1 MPTLIPSLSLTVL
14 MLAMPMFIA
23 SAYAEDSL
31 SNTVL
36 TFEDALQL
44 SASTQPAV
52 QAYQSAAHAA
62 RQQAQTAAQLPDP
75 SLKFGLVNVPIT
87 GSDALRLNRE
97 NMTMTTVG
105 VMQNMV
111 RSAKRVAASAQL
123 QAQAQALTA
132 NSQNQARLIQQ
143 DAALA
148 WLDVFAAQKTLQI
161 TQHLMNELQAQRQV
175 AATQLS
181 SGAVSATELLQQD
194 ALLAM
199 MQDQLLMAQGAAQKA
214 RSELTRWLGD
224 AATRPLS
231 PYLPILDTPLLA
243 SQAQERIAQHPLLKV
258 AQQNIEVSRH
268 EAELADAA
276 DLPDWSWEL
285 MLGQRQSSRTDM
297 ISVQFSVDLPWQK
310 AKRQQHQQAAAL
322 MNVQQAEFLAEDQQR
337 ALNASL
343 DAATAECVTAKA
355 REQTYQQ
362 QLIPATKAALT
373 TAQAAYQ
380 TGAIPLSS
388 VWLARRALLDVE
400 LKHWLIRIEY
410 LRAVVRLHYLLDGEG
425 DVS

>member
-1 MPTLIPSLSLTVL
+1 MPTLIPSLSLKVL

-36 TFEDALQL
+36 TFEEAIKRALVQ
-44 SASTQPAV
+44 QPSIE
-52 QAYQSAAHAA
+52 AYQAAA
-62 RQQAQTAAQLPDP
+62 RAAREQAQTAAQLPDP
-75 SLKFGLVNVPIT
+75 SFKFGLVNVPIT

-97 NMTMTTVG
+97 NMTMTTLG

-111 RSAKRVAASAQL
+111 RSAKRSAASAQL

-132 NSQNQARLIQQ
+132 NSHNQARLIQQ
-143 DAALA
+143 DASLA
-148 WLDVFAAQKTLQI
+148 WLDMFAAQKTLQI
-161 TQHLMNELQAQRQV
+161 TQHLLNELQAQRQV

-199 MQDQLLMAQGAAQKA
+199 TQDQLLMAQGAAQKA
-214 RSELTRWLGD
+214 RSILMRWVGD
-224 AATRPLS
+224 AATLTLS
-231 PYLPILDTPLLA
+231 PELPTLDMPLLEP
-243 SQAQERIAQHPLLKV
+243 QQRQRIEQHPLLQA
-258 AQQNIEVSRH
+258 AQHNIQASHH

-276 DLPDWSWEL
+276 DFPNWSWEL
-285 MLGQRQSSRTDM
+285 MLGQRQSSRADM
-297 ISVQFSVDLPWQK
+297 LSVQFSVDLPWQK
-310 AKRQQHQQAAAL
+310 QHRQRHQQAAAL

-337 ALNASL
+337 TLNAEL
-343 DAATAECVTAKA
+343 DAASAECLTAKA

-373 TAQAAYQ
+373 MAQAAYQ
-380 TGAIPLSS
+380 TGAVPLSA
-388 VWLARRALLDVE
+388 VWMARRALLDAE